1 MESPGLLDQDCQGL
15 AVERRLGSGWGW
27 GCRPGMG

>member
-1 MESPGLLDQDCQGL
+1 MESLGLPGWDCQGWEM
-15 AVERRLGSGWGW
+15 ERRLGSGWGW